1 MELNKNNES
10 KNRGRKTASSVLLAG
25 LILCTLVIVIFS
37 YATSNHIISNATAQN
52 TPPKKVLIV
61 TTSHNI
67 LGKTGY
73 PTGVWLPEMT
83 HPFSALQNAG
93 FNITIASVNGG
104 NVPIDPYSIPSN
116 PQGTNRDD
124 PITDKF
130 LHTPADVAIINHTV
144 PVSTVNAREYSAVV
158 FPGGNGATYDFPWDK
173 NVNRI
178 AAAIYEQGGIVAAVC
193 HGPAAL
199 LNATLSNGQY
209 LIKGMKVTGFSNEE
223 EAITEI
229 LIGKKHVLPFFL
241 ENELPKHGA
250 IYEKVYVHEPLVVV
264 SGNGRLITGQNPE
277 SATNVGEKVVEI
289 LKGGQAT

>member
-1 MELNKNNES
+1 M
-10 KNRGRKTASSVLLAG
+10 LAG

-52 TPPKKVLIV
+52 TPSKKVVIV
-61 TTSHNI
+61 TASHNI

-73 PTGVWLPEMT
+73 PTGFWLPEMT

-93 FNITIASVNGG
+93 FNITLASVNGG
-104 NVPIDPYSIPSN
+104 DVPIDPYSIPSN
-116 PQGTNRDD
+116 PQGTNRGD

-144 PVSTVNAREYSAVV
+144 AVSTVNPKEYSAVL
-158 FPGGNGATYDFPWDK
+158 FPGGNGATYDFPWYK

-209 LIKGMKVTGFSNEE
+209 LIKGMKVTGFQMR
-223 EAITEI
+223 
-229 LIGKKHVLPFFL
+229 K
-241 ENELPKHGA
+241 
-250 IYEKVYVHEPLVVV
+250 
-264 SGNGRLITGQNPE
+264 RQ
-277 SATNVGEKVVEI
+277 
-289 LKGGQAT
+289 